1 MAACALTGVMIFSLY
16 ALILA
21 SQTAE
26 KNLNRARRCDLICAG
41 VYALVAVGFLV
52 SLG

>member
-26 KNLNRARRCDLICAG
+26 KNLNRARRCDLIFTG
-41 VYALVAVGFLV
+41 VYGLVAVVF
-52 SLG
+52 